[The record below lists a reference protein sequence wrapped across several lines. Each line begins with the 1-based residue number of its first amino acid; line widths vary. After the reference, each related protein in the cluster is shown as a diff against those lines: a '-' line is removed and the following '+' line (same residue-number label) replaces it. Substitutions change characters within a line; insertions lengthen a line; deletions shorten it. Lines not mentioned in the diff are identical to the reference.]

1 MKETMKEFTII
12 DTENRLHTL
21 DAINEE
27 TMIKILKIDG
37 INIKR
42 ILEVK

>member
-1 MKETMKEFTII
+1 MKEFTVI
-12 DTENRLHTL
+12 DTTNRLHTL

-27 TMIKILKIDG
+27 TMVKILKMDG
-37 INIKR
+37 IKVKR

>member
-1 MKETMKEFTII
+1 MKEYTII
-12 DTENRLHTL
+12 DTKNRLYTL

-27 TMIKILKIDG
+27 TMIKILKMDG
-37 INIKR
+37 IKVKR